1 VGSVDTSEENFDR
14 EAFDNLK
21 RELSEHK
28 KLKEDML
35 SGTLPRFRPYLRI

>member
-1 VGSVDTSEENFDR
+1 MDAESENFDR
-14 EAFDNLK
+14 DAFDKMK

-35 SGTLPRFRPYLRI
+35 SGTLTRFKPYLRL